1 MTDPRVAERAAE
13 RAAHAWFDAAREG
26 QVPMRAAAA
35 GDADAF
41 GAGPFAPGP
50 AAVGSARSAGRR
62 DSALARWRRRILRV
76 LRDAAI
82 AVAVV
87 AAVPIGLTTL
97 VSRMPPPGWYQPR
110 FQATQQRV
118 RGAELSR
125 PLASAKDPSIT
136 PRRAGELLAS
146 LAAREDGRVHAA
158 FPLRAPVERYARP
171 WKDLA
176 IPAGPGGLH
185 RSSGWN
191 GPNPSTVIK
200 AVPQGLSSQELA
212 YLKVI
217 ASAPVWPAFDLVASA
232 PTVDVVGGR
241 FELPFSPE
249 ARSYAMPIWG
259 FAASKE
265 LAYANVSRA
274 AYYLAIGKPAEADAV
289 LRRTISFGFVFIDNA
304 TNLIDALIGR
314 VIVGIGRGGL
324 QDLYTVTNDPRL
336 ASVVAAGREIR
347 APGSAPR
354 NVLSLEEARQMHLA
368 GADNAALTRAVRLQH
383 LDALSQSVCT
393 NPRELVFGP
402 GRDVRDAYTKA
413 GRDLARVPSERA
425 LLDLMQNTPS
435 LPVGPSAPSGRVAR
449 LVVGASTIA
458 SIIFDNPRMAY
469 CAATLAGR

>member
-13 RAAHAWFDAAREG
+13 RAAHGWFDAAREG

-35 GDADAF
+35 SDAHAF
-41 GAGPFAPGP
+41 GAAQSLPGAV
-50 AAVGSARSAGRR
+50 AAGGASSAGRPE
-62 DSALARWRRRILRV
+62 SALARWRRRILRV

-110 FQATQQRV
+110 FYAAQQRV
-118 RGAELSR
+118 REAELSR

-136 PRRAGELLAS
+136 APRAGELLAG
-146 LAAREDGRVHAA
+146 LATREDSRVVAA
-158 FPLRAPVERYARP
+158 FPLRAVERYARP

-176 IPAGPGGLH
+176 IPTGARGML
-185 RSSGWN
+185 RSGNWN
-191 GPNPSTVIK
+191 GPDPLTVIES
-200 AVPQGLSSQELA
+200 VSRGLSPQEIA
-212 YLKVI
+212 YLRVI
-217 ASAPVWPAFDLVASA
+217 ATAPVWPAFDLVASA
-232 PTVDVVGGR
+232 ATVDVIGGR
-241 FELPFSPE
+241 FQLPFSPD
-249 ARSYAMPIWG
+249 ARSYAMPIWS
-259 FAASKE
+259 FAATKE

-274 AYYLAIGKPAEADAV
+274 AYYLAIGKPADADAV

-314 VIVGIGRGGL
+314 VIVSIGRGAL

-347 APGSAPR
+347 APFSALR

-368 GADNAALTRAVRLQH
+368 GAGNPTLTRAVRLQH
-383 LDALSQSVCT
+383 LHALSQSVCT
-393 NPRELVFGP
+393 NPWELVRGP
-402 GRDVRDAYTKA
+402 GRDVRDAYAKA
-413 GRDLARVPSERA
+413 GRDLARFPSERA
-425 LLDLMQNTPS
+425 LLDLMRNTPS
-435 LPVGPSAPSGRVAR
+435 LPVKPSAPGGRVAR

-458 SIIFDNPRMAY
+458 SIILDNPRMAY
-469 CAATLAGR
+469 GAATLGGR